1 MPLGI
6 LRSVDDWKDVR
17 VGVEC
22 VPYEY
27 VESADIISTS
37 FSLVVPA

>member
-6 LRSVDDWKDVR
+6 LRSVDDWKGIR

-22 VPYEY
+22 VPCGY
-27 VESADIISTS
+27 VESANIISTS

>member
-1 MPLGI
+1 MSLGI
-6 LRSVDDWKDVR
+6 LGSVDDWKNVR

-22 VPYEY
+22 VPSEY
-27 VESADIISTS
+27 VESADVISTS